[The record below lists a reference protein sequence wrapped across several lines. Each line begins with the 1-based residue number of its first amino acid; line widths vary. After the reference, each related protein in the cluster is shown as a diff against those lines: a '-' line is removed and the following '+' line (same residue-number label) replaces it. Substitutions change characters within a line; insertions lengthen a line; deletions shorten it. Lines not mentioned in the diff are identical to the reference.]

1 MIYASGYVTFLM
13 SPTERVQ
20 KRWNRKYF
28 TLKWMGT
35 EQTDQGLK
43 VKYVYKAFLPRSYE
57 CRFLEDYTGKIKPFI
72 EQHTSKRVVSLQVT
86 HLNYVSEQTMDQM
99 KRRKR

>member
-57 CRFLEDYTGKIKPFI
+57 CRFLEDYTGKVKPFLEKFAKKKI
-72 EQHTSKRVVSLQVT
+72 VWLQVVG
-86 HLNYVSEQTMDQM
+86 LDYINEQSIDTIKKM
-99 KRRKR
+99 K

>member
-1 MIYASGYVTFLM
+1 MIYATGYVTFIEDPHVKL
-13 SPTERVQ
+13 R
-20 KRWNRKYF
+20 KKIKRKYF
-28 TLKWMGT
+28 TLEYLKK
-35 EQTDQGLK
+35 EQINATLK
-43 VKYVYKAFLPRSYE
+43 VTYAYTAFLPRSYE